1 MDESTLLPILSV
13 QAFFFVGRSS
23 TMLEVYE
30 EVDAIDADSIG
41 IGFSDAIDADDAD
54 SSSILPSSAC
64 GGSLANST
72 HSIAGISEDKK
83 E

>member
-1 MDESTLLPILSV
+1 
-13 QAFFFVGRSS
+13 
-23 TMLEVYE
+23 MLEVNE

-41 IGFSDAIDADDAD
+41 SDAIDADADAD

-72 HSIAGISEDKK
+72 HSIAGIFED
-83 E
+83 EQE